1 MASGVQGE
9 VMKLVQK
16 AQSDLAQ
23 AQEVALKANPMT
35 ADVPVFRRMQEIQK
49 ELGGMMLEVSK
60 LRGL

>member
-1 MASGVQGE
+1 
-9 VMKLVQK
+9 
-16 AQSDLAQ
+16 
-23 AQEVALKANPMT
+23 MT